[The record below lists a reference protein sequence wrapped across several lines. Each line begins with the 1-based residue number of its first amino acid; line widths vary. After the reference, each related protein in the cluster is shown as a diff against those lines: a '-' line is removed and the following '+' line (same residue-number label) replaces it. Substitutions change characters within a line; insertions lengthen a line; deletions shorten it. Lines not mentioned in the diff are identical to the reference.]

1 MAQQERA
8 VRTRQAILEAAGAVF
23 AERGYGSTRISDV
36 YQRAGMTKGAFYFHF
51 SSKEQ
56 LAQEVL
62 DTQMVSQT
70 GHLPGYA
77 REVKLQEAV
86 DSALLVAHRLHFDSL
101 LQGSIRLSIDQG
113 SDLDRRPPY
122 QAWVDFQTEVL
133 GEAKERGELLP
144 DVDVRMYGELLV
156 GVFSGVQIMSG
167 VMTGWD
173 DLEERIANL
182 YSILMPLIATPET
195 LAELDISPDLGRRL
209 MAEREA

>member
-70 GHLPGYA
+70 GHLPGYT

-133 GEAKERGELLP
+133 NEAKQRGELLP

-167 VMTGWD
+167 VMTGWA

-195 LAELDISPDLGRRL
+195 LAQLDISPDLGQRL
-209 MAEREA
+209 MAERGH

>member
-8 VRTRQAILEAAGAVF
+8 VRTRQAILEAAGTVF

-51 SSKEQ
+51 GSKEQ

-70 GHLPGYA
+70 GYLTGYT
-77 REVKLQEAV
+77 REVKLQEVV

-113 SDLDRRPPY
+113 SDLDRKPPY
-122 QAWVDFQTEVL
+122 RAWVEFQARAL
-133 GEAKERGELLP
+133 GEAAERGELLP
-144 DVDVRMYGELLV
+144 DIDTRAYAELLV
-156 GVFSGVQIMSG
+156 GVFSGIQIMSG
-167 VMTGWD
+167 VMTGWA
-173 DLEERIANL
+173 DLEERIAHL
-182 YSILMPLIATPET
+182 YSVLMPLIATPET
-195 LAELDISPDLGRRL
+195 LARLDISPDLGKRL
-209 MAEREA
+209 MAEH